1 MFDLDGTLV
10 RRPRDGA
17 ATALSGAAEVLAAI
31 RASGR
36 RFVVFTN
43 ASHVAPGRIAAMARD
58 AGLDL
63 RDEEVVTPLCSGG
76 SHMARRHAGAG
87 VFVLGTDAAKARI
100 AEAGVDVV
108 AAPEGAA
115 AVFVAHVDDAELPAL
130 EAAAHAILAGAR
142 FYTANYERAYA
153 GANGPI
159 LSRSAMVSAAIAKA
173 AARRPVVVGKPSKPA
188 LREVSD
194 RLGVPPADIA
204 FIGDDVAMD
213 IALGK
218 LAGAR
223 TVLVASGI
231 SGGDLDG
238 IPARRRPDRVLGGVA
253 ELLDLL

>member
-17 ATALSGAAEVLAAI
+17 ATALPGAGEVLAAI

-36 RFVVFTN
+36 PLVVFTN
-43 ASHVAPGRIAAMARD
+43 ASHVAPGRIAAMARE

-63 RDEEVVTPLCSGG
+63 RDDEVVTPLCSGG
-76 SHMARRHAGAG
+76 SHMARRHRGAG

-100 AEAGVDVV
+100 AEAGVD
-108 AAPEGAA
+108 
-115 AVFVAHVDDAELPAL
+115 AELRVL
-130 EAAAHAILAGAR
+130 ERAAHAILAGAR

-188 LREVSD
+188 LREVSA

-231 SGGDLDG
+231 SGGETRG
-238 IPARRRPDRVLGGVA
+238 VPARRRPDRVLGGVA